1 MSGPARTNLLVSL
14 RHHTRLVVFLGLLA
28 AYVATLVTT
37 GDPSLVGYAGAT
49 VVVGGLLEHVAHRY
63 VSADRPRR
71 ALTALSY
78 VVLAASVAM
87 SLFSIVWPHL
97 RR

>member
-1 MSGPARTNLLVSL
+1 MSL

-28 AYVATLVTT
+28 AYVAILVATEY
-37 GDPSLVGYAGAT
+37 PSLAGYAGAT

-71 ALTALSY
+71 ALTALAY
-78 VVLAASVAM
+78 VVLAASVAL

-97 RR
+97 GR